1 MASGSAR
8 RRSRIPKGH
17 PVSWLMLLV
26 TTGAILITS
35 IDRVILPRVL
45 PAIIDEF
52 GLTFAQAGFLNSL
65 NFIGLAFGSIILG
78 AFGDALGKGPRRA
91 WTWGVAVLVAT
102 IASIGTAFSQSLG
115 ALQFWRVFMGAGTGG
130 MEPVNVAMISDW
142 WQKEDRGFAVG
153 VHHTGFPIGQFVGP
167 LLIGLILAVATWRE
181 TFLFIPLIAI
191 PIVVLQ
197 IILARRHNLERV
209 NQWVEERDMTP
220 SVTLEEVDRN
230 RWANPIGTLRIAL
243 SNRNVR
249 LAVAMAFC
257 FLFAEFGVDTFI
269 TVYLTEEVGI
279 PLATAV
285 VVSGASGI
293 TGWIGQ
299 IVWSSLSDT
308 TGRKFSLYILAVG
321 WAISVLSLILIGG
334 LASAWMILLAWGLV
348 RNAPFPVVYSLLI
361 DSIPDAASSGMGL
374 MIGIALG
381 VAAAIS
387 ATVAGIVIDNFG
399 FTVNYVFLA
408 IPPLLA
414 LIPIYLMRETVG
426 TDGTGGAEQPQP
438 RVV

>member
-1 MASGSAR
+1 MAGGSAR
-8 RRSRIPKGH
+8 RRLGIPKGH
-17 PVSWLMLLV
+17 PVSWLMLVV

-52 GLTFAQAGFLNSL
+52 GLTNTQAGFLNSL
-65 NFIGLAFGSIILG
+65 NFIGLAFGSVILG

-102 IASIGTAFSQSLG
+102 VAAIATAFSRSLG

-167 LLIGLILAVATWRE
+167 LLIGLTLAVATWRE
-181 TFLFIPLIAI
+181 AFLFIPLIAI

-197 IILARRHNLERV
+197 IVLARRRNLERV
-209 NQWVEERDMTP
+209 NDWTLERDMTP
-220 SVTLEEVDRN
+220 SVTVDEVDRN
-230 RWANPIGTLRIAL
+230 RRENPVGTVRIAL
-243 SNRNVR
+243 ANRNVR
-249 LAVAMAFC
+249 LAIMMAFC
-257 FLFAEFGVDTFI
+257 FLFAEFGVDTFL
-269 TVYLTEEVGI
+269 TVYLNSEVGI
-279 PLATAV
+279 PAATAAI
-285 VVSGASGI
+285 VSGASGI

-299 IVWSSLSDT
+299 IGWSTLSDT
-308 TGRKFSLYILAVG
+308 TGRKSSLYFLAVG
-321 WAISVLSLILIGG
+321 WATAVIALIFIGG
-334 LASAWMILLAWGLV
+334 LTSAWIILLFWGLF

-361 DSIPDAASSGMGL
+361 DSVPDAASSGMGL

-381 VAAAIS
+381 VAATIS
-387 ATVAGIVIDNFG
+387 ATAAGFVIDNFG
-399 FTVNYVFLA
+399 YTVNYIFLA
-408 IPPLLA
+408 LPCLLA
-414 LIPIYLMRETVG
+414 LIPIFLMRETVG
-426 TDGTGGAEQPQP
+426 AGGADETQP